1 MKKLALLITLF
12 CFPVLFAQ
20 NEAWNQRI
28 QQLSFADAGGDY
40 RLGPGDLIQVDVFG
54 VENFRQNLRISSS
67 GTITVP
73 YLGNVQAAG
82 LTTMQLEEALR
93 GGLDEKY
100 IKNPQVSVFVTE
112 YRSQSVFVLGAVSQP
127 GQYQITH
134 AVRLIDAIGMAGGL
148 NVETADDFAIIQK
161 RGAISGPGSASPQP
175 VQTAATEN
183 DSSSPTAGLPANG
196 VRINLKDLLENGNL
210 DLNVPIEGGDVI
222 QVPERQMERFFI
234 VGDVG
239 RPGAYE
245 LPREEEVNVTQAL
258 AWAGGPL
265 RTAKKDK
272 GLLIRHN
279 EQGERQE
286 VAINVD
292 DIFKGKKPDV
302 QVRANDVIF
311 LPGSTA
317 KSIGYGLLGIIPG
330 TVSST
335 VVWGT
340 VRR

>member
-1 MKKLALLITLF
+1 MKKLTSLIILF

-28 QQLSFADAGGDY
+28 QQLSFADAGNDY
-40 RLGPGDLIQVDVFG
+40 QLGPGDLIQIDVFG
-54 VENFRQNLRISSS
+54 VENFRQNLRVSSS
-67 GTITVP
+67 GTVTVP
-73 YLGNVQAAG
+73 YLGTVRASG
-82 LTTMQLEEALR
+82 LTTMQLEESLR
-93 GGLDEKY
+93 AGLDEKY
-100 IKNPQVSVFVTE
+100 IKNPQVSVFVNE
-112 YRSQSVFVLGAVSQP
+112 YRSQSVFVLGAVSRP
-127 GQYQITH
+127 GQYQITQ

-148 NVETADDFAIIQK
+148 NIETADDFAIVQK
-161 RGAISGPGSASPQP
+161 KGAISGPGSAEAPV
-175 VQTAATEN
+175 VQTAAPAN
-183 DSSSPTAGLPANG
+183 APAAAAGNLPANG
-196 VRINLKDLLENGNL
+196 VRVNLKDLLENGNL
-210 DLNVPIEGGDVI
+210 DLNIPIEGGDVI

-245 LPREEEVNVTQAL
+245 LPRDEDVNITQAL

-272 GLLIRHN
+272 GLLIRHDEN
-279 EQGERQE
+279 GQRQE
-286 VAINVD
+286 LALNVE

-302 QVRANDVIF
+302 EVRANDVIF